1 MLVVVK
7 CDHGKDQPKNQRQL
21 SEATHLTWH
30 KHVRVRKVVCFLKQ
44 SLSLDFHHGNL
55 APLDT
60 GVRLI

>member
-1 MLVVVK
+1 MLVGVK

-21 SEATHLTWH
+21 SEATHLTVS
-30 KHVRVRKVVCFLKQ
+30 KHVRVREVGCFLKQ
-44 SLSLDFHHGNL
+44 SLSLDFHPGNL